1 MNSRAIDQM
10 VADQIRAAN
19 LASAVYCTS
28 SRRKIHEAAQDK
40 VIADL
45 RRRVAALEDHLSKI
59 GEVLID
65 IDANLGVIINGKP

>member
-10 VADQIRAAN
+10 VADQMRAAN

-45 RRRVAALEDHLSKI
+45 RRRVAALEDHISKL

-65 IDANLGVIINGKP
+65 IDTNLDVISNGKP

>member
-1 MNSRAIDQM
+1 M
-10 VADQIRAAN
+10 VADQMRAAN

-45 RRRVAALEDHLSKI
+45 RRRVAALEDHISKL

-65 IDANLGVIINGKP
+65 IDTNLDVIINGKP

>member
-1 MNSRAIDQM
+1 MNARALDQM
-10 VADQIRAAN
+10 VADQMRAAN

-65 IDANLGVIINGKP
+65 IDSNLDEIIHGKP

>member
-10 VADQIRAAN
+10 VADQMRAAN

-45 RRRVAALEDHLSKI
+45 RRRVAALEDHISKL

-65 IDANLGVIINGKP
+65 IDANLDVIINGKS

>member
-10 VADQIRAAN
+10 VADQMRAAN

-45 RRRVAALEDHLSKI
+45 RRRVAALENHISKL

-65 IDANLGVIINGKP
+65 IDTNLDVLINGKS

>member
-1 MNSRAIDQM
+1 MNQRAIDQM
-10 VADQIRAAN
+10 VADQMRAAN

-45 RRRVAALEDHLSKI
+45 RRRVAALEDHISKL

-65 IDANLGVIINGKP
+65 IDTNLDVIINGKS

>member
-10 VADQIRAAN
+10 VADQMRAAN

-45 RRRVAALEDHLSKI
+45 RRRVAALEDHISKL
-59 GEVLID
+59 GEVLIN
-65 IDANLGVIINGKP
+65 IDTNLDVIINGKP

>member
-10 VADQIRAAN
+10 VADQMRAAN

-45 RRRVAALEDHLSKI
+45 RRRVAALEDHISKL

-65 IDANLGVIINGKP
+65 IDTNLDVIINGKA

>member
-10 VADQIRAAN
+10 VADQMRAAN

-45 RRRVAALEDHLSKI
+45 RRRVAALEDHISKL

-65 IDANLGVIINGKP
+65 IDTNLDVIINGKL

>member
-10 VADQIRAAN
+10 VADQMRAAN

-45 RRRVAALEDHLSKI
+45 RRRVAALEDHISKL

-65 IDANLGVIINGKP
+65 IDTNLDVIINGKS